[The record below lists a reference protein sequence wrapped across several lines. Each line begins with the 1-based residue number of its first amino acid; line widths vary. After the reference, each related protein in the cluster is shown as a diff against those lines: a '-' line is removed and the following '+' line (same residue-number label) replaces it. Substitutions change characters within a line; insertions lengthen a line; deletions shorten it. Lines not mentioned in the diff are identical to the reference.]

1 MASTLI
7 HVSYNATIFAFAFIL
22 TGGYRHLDK
31 LAH

>member
-7 HVSYNATIFAFAFIL
+7 HVSYNAAIFLTAFIA

-31 LAH
+31 IAH